1 MINISAFIE
10 SGILES
16 YVLGTATSGEISEV
30 ERMSVSH
37 YEVRKEIDEISIAFE
52 QYAIANAVQPN
63 PTIKTFLMATLDYT
77 ARMESGE
84 EPSFPAELQ
93 TVSTIQ
99 DYAEW
104 LNRPDMVLP
113 QDFKDAYAKIIG
125 YTPKAVTAIVWIKDM
140 APQEVHHDE
149 FEKFLIVEG
158 SCDITIGDEV
168 HHLVAGN
175 YMAIP
180 LHANHNLK
188 ITSSIPCK
196 VILQRIAA

>member
-1 MINISAFIE
+1 MTNISSFIE

-16 YVLGTATSGEISEV
+16 YVLGTATDAEIAAV
-30 ERMSVSH
+30 EAMSVSH
-37 YEVRKEIDEISIAFE
+37 YEVRKEIEEISNALE
-52 QYAIANAVQPN
+52 QYAFANAVEPN

-84 EPSFPAELQ
+84 QPAFPAELQ
-93 TVSTIQ
+93 TGSSIQ

-113 QDFKDAYAKIIG
+113 EGFTDAYAKIIG
-125 YTPKAVTAIVWIKDM
+125 YTPTAVTAIVWIKDM

-180 LHANHNLK
+180 LHANHSLK